1 MIKRASDARVDFI
14 LGNVLVLALIAL
26 VIYFTSQTA
35 SFLTSGNIQTIL
47 VNDAPLAVVVVA
59 LTLLVICGHVD
70 LSIGSNAALSALICT
85 LAVTKWGVP
94 DGLGLL
100 LGVLTGAGVGA
111 LNGVMCAFLNF
122 NPIVVTLGMLG
133 VVRGSTLLINQNQL
147 FGLGGFFNT
156 VGSGN
161 WLGIPAILWFVVAAF
176 ALGGVF
182 ITLTP
187 WGRHI
192 YAIGA
197 NRQAAFLSALPV
209 RTLPF
214 ALYVATGAAA
224 GLSGVLF
231 AARLDGISPGQHALN
246 LELQALT
253 VVLLGGVAF
262 AGGRGRLFGV
272 LIAWL
277 FLATLQ
283 DGLVLLNVTP
293 YVQQVASGAAL
304 VFAAALDAL
313 GAALTPRL
321 AQRRRVAEQMQAAAP
336 AADPPPHDPPP
347 PAPPVA
353 AEPPATAVTNR
364 TS

>member
-1 MIKRASDARVDFI
+1 MIKRAGDARVDFI
-14 LGNVLVLALIAL
+14 LGNVLVLALLAL
-26 VIYFTSQTA
+26 VLYFTSQTA
-35 SFLTSGNIQTIL
+35 SFLTSGNIETIL
-47 VNDAPLAVVVVA
+47 VNDAPLAVVVVG

-85 LAVTKWGVP
+85 LASTKWGVP
-94 DGLGLL
+94 NGLALL
-100 LGVLTGAGVGA
+100 LGVLTGGAVGA
-111 LNGVMCAFLNF
+111 VNGVMCAFLRF

-133 VVRGSTLLINQNQL
+133 VVRGSTLLIDQNQL
-147 FGLGGFFNT
+147 FGLGGIFNT
-156 VGSGN
+156 IGSGD

-197 NRQAAFLSALPV
+197 NPQAAFLSALPV
-209 RTLPF
+209 RALPF

-321 AQRRRVAEQMQAAAP
+321 AQRRRVAEQVQSAAPPDDPPLAAAAV
-336 AADPPPHDPPP
+336 AADPP
-347 PAPPVA
+347 ASPVG
-353 AEPPATAVTNR
+353 NR
-364 TS
+364 NS